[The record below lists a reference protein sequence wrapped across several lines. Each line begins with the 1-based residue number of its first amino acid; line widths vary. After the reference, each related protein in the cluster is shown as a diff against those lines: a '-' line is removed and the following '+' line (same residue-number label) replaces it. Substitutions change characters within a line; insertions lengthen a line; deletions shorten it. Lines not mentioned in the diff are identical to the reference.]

1 MTSHD
6 PPKED
11 HREGESPAQHL
22 RSDRAF
28 LVNDRWYFRTR
39 EHIDVGPYRTRER
52 AELAMAQLATM
63 LDGINDMQITRTF
76 IREFMLLK

>member
-39 EHIDVGPYRTRER
+39 EHIDVGPYRTRKL
-52 AELAMAQLATM
+52 AEIAASQVAIM
-63 LDGINDMQITRTF
+63 LDGMNDVEITRQF